1 MNSEIPNLKT
11 PGLRTLSHIQP
22 LEFHDVVTNIRNCM
36 ALTSLQHGKGAM
48 KPRLV
53 SSCFCSSSFFSSTLL
68 GIRDGH
74 DKSPPFCSMMFPL
87 KLTSHLY
94 VLPIYIYVIIYI
106 QHFQFAMFVLA
117 HWGWS
122 QWVRSPNLRPV
133 DQPSVVLKWN
143 AGAGISPSEA
153 RRSDLQRRF
162 GWQQLG
168 WTTAKAISAAGD
180 VAVKMGEYQWIGHK
194 IWGVFH

>member
-22 LEFHDVVTNIRNCM
+22 LEFHDVVTNIRHCM

-94 VLPIYIYVIIYI
+94 VLPIYIYIIYSI
-106 QHFQFAMFVLA
+106 SSL
-117 HWGWS
+117 
-122 QWVRSPNLRPV
+122 PCLCLPTE
-133 DQPSVVLKWN
+133 
-143 AGAGISPSEA
+143 AGANESGVPIFGLWSN
-153 RRSDLQRRF
+153 LQ
-162 GWQQLG
+162 W
-168 WTTAKAISAAGD
+168 S
-180 VAVKMGEYQWIGHK
+180 
-194 IWGVFH
+194 

>member
-94 VLPIYIYVIIYI
+94 VLPIYICNYIYTAFPVC
-106 QHFQFAMFVLA
+106 HVCACPLRLEPMSPE
-117 HWGWS
+117 S
-122 QWVRSPNLRPV
+122 QSSACGSTFSGLEMERWCW
-133 DQPSVVLKWN
+133 DQP
-143 AGAGISPSEA
+143 I
-153 RRSDLQRRF
+153 
-162 GWQQLG
+162 
-168 WTTAKAISAAGD
+168 
-180 VAVKMGEYQWIGHK
+180 
-194 IWGVFH
+194 